1 MFFAKIIEKVLTI
14 IFQNISVNFT
24 SPLKTLIRQF
34 LTPSSCSRP
43 SNTKTGDGPKS
54 RFRSRPGFQVSF
66 SLNLQMHSP
75 KYFDPGQARAFEANL
90 MIVATACSL
99 VYTAERS
106 QGT

>member
-1 MFFAKIIEKVLTI
+1 
-14 IFQNISVNFT
+14 
-24 SPLKTLIRQF
+24 
-34 LTPSSCSRP
+34 
-43 SNTKTGDGPKS
+43 
-54 RFRSRPGFQVSF
+54 
-66 SLNLQMHSP
+66 MHSP